1 MFKELFTE
9 TVEKR
14 LKIQGYPVWISYMP
28 PKGYIAIGKSPE
40 IKNVISKQYFDTADE
55 AIEHAT
61 LEIEG
66 FIDDNK

>member
-14 LKIQGYPVWISYMP
+14 LKIQGYPVWISYTP

-40 IKNVISKQYFDTADE
+40 IKNVISKQFMP
-55 AIEHAT
+55 IIN
-61 LEIEG
+61 L
-66 FIDDNK
+66 